1 MQKRMLGDREIAS
14 SSVDVKEGET
24 TALSFAVPYLMDDEK
39 QKVDGLRAA
48 IETGWNDATAVGDI
62 DTKIAEFA
70 SLFDDVTYSPK
81 LSAYKDEATR
91 LGGEWALQKKR
102 LAVAAAK
109 AQVNGGRIVLP
120 WIPSGAKVRLGQESP
135 LVLANEATSGFRSSV
150 LSPGDYAISVGDIY
164 NGRVTV
170 VPGGEAEPADYRS
183 AMAASLGAKLDGLDN
198 RLAVKRK
205 KTTAG
210 WISLATGFIGGG
222 GAAAAYY
229 LGKQAMATYNAQ
241 TTTTGAA
248 SAWNTVSLYGTLFT
262 VAVAVGG
269 IGLGLSPLLL
279 VTGPDPKALQRSI
292 DDLDE
297 GIRALG
303 KQ

>member
-24 TALSFAVPYLMDDEK
+24 TALSFVVPYLMDDEK

-48 IETGWNDATAVGDI
+48 IEAGWNDAAAIGDI
-62 DTKIAEFA
+62 DAKVAEFA
-70 SLFDDVTYSPK
+70 SLFGDVSYSPK
-81 LSAYKDEATR
+81 LSTYKDEAMR

-102 LAVAAAK
+102 LAVAATKAK
-109 AQVNGGRIVLP
+109 VIGGRIVLP
-120 WIPSGAKVRLGQESP
+120 WIPSGAKVSLVRESP
-135 LVLANEATSGFRSSV
+135 LDLANEATAGFRSPV
-150 LSPGDYAISVGDIY
+150 ISPGEYDISVGDIY
-164 NGRVTV
+164 TGRVNVT
-170 VPGGEAEPADYRS
+170 PGGEAEPADYRS
-183 AMAASLGAKLDGLDN
+183 TMTASLGADLDDLDN
-198 RLAVKRK
+198 RLAAKKK

-210 WISLATGFIGGG
+210 WISLATGLIGGG
-222 GAAAAYY
+222 GAGAVYY
-229 LGKQAMATYNAQ
+229 LGKQAMAKYNAEA
-241 TTTTGAA
+241 TTAGAA

-269 IGLGLSPLLL
+269 IGLGLSPILL
-279 VTGPDPKALQRSI
+279 VIGPDPKTLQRSI
-292 DDLDE
+292 DDLDA